1 MRDGNTSES
10 TRGVSN
16 SICSRSFIVH
26 LQFLI
31 RLDTS
36 ARPGPDH
43 PLVTPSILKADAHRR
58 VAGRAESAVHPGPSA
73 ADADLKGIGAAE
85 VHGVRP
91 SISPPGSSAGRSS
104 AASSAGTAGRPI
116 DAKILVRG

>member
-43 PLVTPSILKADAHRR
+43 PLATPSILKADAHRR

-91 SISPPGSSAGRSS
+91 AESSAGRSS
-104 AASSAGTAGRPI
+104 AASSAGTEGRPS